1 MVTLVAVKVVSVK
14 ANNHRRAFEVRTRKE
29 TLVFPYARVTP
40 QPGAH
45 DRIVEVCVDKELGQE
60 GFTYVLESG
69 KEGSV
74 HVDSVL
80 DYNEDPHYLA
90 DLLLY
95 QLTVEAQRRIADS
108 PLSKREIARRLGTS
122 VPQLYRLL
130 DQANY
135 RKSLQKV
142 VSLLSVLDC
151 DVKLTVRKRPHGR
164 SAKRLAG

>member
-1 MVTLVAVKVVSVK
+1 MKIVSVK
-14 ANNHRRAFEVRTRKE
+14 ANNHRKAFEVRTRKG
-29 TLVFPYARVTP
+29 TLVFPYARATP
-40 QPGAH
+40 RPGAQ
-45 DRIVEVCVDKELGQE
+45 DRIVKVHVDKELGQE
-60 GFTYVLESG
+60 AFTYVLASG
-69 KEGSV
+69 REGSV

-80 DYNEDPHYLA
+80 DYNADPHYMA

-95 QLTVEAQRRIADS
+95 ELTLEAQRRIADS
-108 PLSKREIARRLGTS
+108 PLSRREVARRLGTS

-130 DQANY
+130 DQANS

-151 DVKLTVRKRPHGR
+151 EVKLTVRKRPQGR